1 MRPWTWAGRCTCG
14 PGRPPARDAAAPVPA
29 ADATARLLAVLEGS
43 LGAETL
49 ARSDWRRP
57 REDAP
62 SVAAPAPSPPPAR
75 ARPRPA
81 PEATRPVGLAAQLSV
96 ASLGPDG
103 PAPALTLTLHNATG
117 AALHAV
123 ETTRILVGAGD
134 VVLGAE
140 VSALQPLGV
149 DAVLSAS
156 LPLPTAGA
164 AASQVRVQ
172 ARAETVTIQHGTAE
186 VAWEDA

>member
-1 MRPWTWAGRCTCG
+1 M
-14 PGRPPARDAAAPVPA
+14 AP
-29 ADATARLLAVLEGS
+29 
-43 LGAETL
+43 
-49 ARSDWRRP
+49 
-57 REDAP
+57 
-62 SVAAPAPSPPPAR
+62 
-75 ARPRPA
+75 
-81 PEATRPVGLAAQLSV
+81 
-96 ASLGPDG
+96 LGPDD
-103 PAPALTLTLHNATG
+103 PAPALTLALHHATG

-123 ETTRILVGAGD
+123 ETMRILVGAGD

-156 LPLPTAGA
+156 LPLPSADA